1 LSSYDIN
8 IAAWNR
14 TVTGSQFLPLPLLRK
29 PSFSTLSLLLFR
41 SLNMGKTIAQKIF
54 ASHLRDTPT
63 PDNMVLNLDVVMCHE
78 ITTPIAILDLMEK
91 GMDRVFDP
99 TKIKAVID
107 HVTPAKDSKTAMQG
121 KIMREWARRHKIT
134 DFFDVGQNGVCH
146 ALFPEKGY
154 IRPGYT
160 VIMGDSHTCTHGAF
174 GAFAAGVG
182 TTDLEVGILKGV
194 CSFRSPET
202 MKIILKGDLTTGVS
216 AKDVILA
223 LIKKITVNGATD
235 RIIEFD
241 GPLIQSMSMA
251 ARMTLCNM
259 AVEAG
264 ATSGICLPDRI
275 TAEFLWPFIKEKYRN
290 LEEAMSDFGKWVSDP
305 DAEYAETLEVDVS
318 SLTPQVT
325 YNFKPDQVK
334 DVSEMEGTPVDQV
347 YIGSC
352 TNGRIEDLRDAV
364 KILKGRKLAN
374 GVRGIVTPAT
384 PLVYSA
390 ALAEGIIKVFM
401 DAGFCVLNPTCGACL
416 GMSSGVLAEGEVC
429 ASTTNRNFNGRMGKG
444 GMVHLMSPYSAAAAA
459 VAGVITDPRKFL

>member
-1 LSSYDIN
+1 
-8 IAAWNR
+8 
-14 TVTGSQFLPLPLLRK
+14 
-29 PSFSTLSLLLFR
+29 
-41 SLNMGKTIAQKIF
+41 MGKTIASKIF
-54 ASHLRDTPT
+54 DAHLRDTPT
-63 PDNMVLNLDVVMCHE
+63 PGNMILDIDVVMCHE
-78 ITTPIAILDLMEK
+78 ITTPIAIMDLMAK

-107 HVTPAKDSKTAMQG
+107 HVTPAKDSKTATQG
-121 KIMREWARRHKIT
+121 KIMRDWARRHQIK
-134 DFFDVGQNGVCH
+134 DFFDVGANGVCH
-146 ALFPEKGY
+146 ALFPEKGF

-194 CSFRSPET
+194 CSFRAPET
-202 MKIILKGDLTTGVS
+202 MRIILTGRLTHGVT

-223 LIKKITVNGATD
+223 VIKRLTVNGATD
-235 RIIEFD
+235 KVIEFVGPVVD
-241 GPLIQSMSMA
+241 GMTMA

-264 ATSGICLPDRI
+264 ATSGLCLPDRV
-275 TAEFLWPFIKEKYRN
+275 TAEYLWPFIKDQYSS
-290 LEEAMSDFGKWVSDP
+290 LEAAVEDFKKWHSDP
-305 DAEYAETLEVDVS
+305 DAHYVETIEIDIS
-318 SLTPQVT
+318 SLAPQVT
-325 YNFKPDQVK
+325 FNFKPDQVK
-334 DVSEMEGTPVDQV
+334 DISELEGTPVDQI

-352 TNGRIEDLRDAV
+352 TNGRIEDLRDAAE
-364 KILKGRKLAN
+364 ILSGRRLAD

-384 PLVYSA
+384 PAIYSQ
-390 ALAEGIIKVFM
+390 ALEEGIIKIFM

-416 GMSSGVLAEGEVC
+416 GMSSGVLAAGEVC

-459 VAGVITDPRKFL
+459 VTGTITDPRKFLQGS